1 MRYIAILVEGRTEEK
16 FIKSILNPFLLN
28 SDIYAHPILLKTAP
42 GHQGGLPKY
51 SKIREHVFNLLKSVP
66 NPYSLVTTMFD
77 YYKLPNDFPGKRNM
91 PSGNIYERVKHIED
105 NFCIDIGSDDFL
117 PYIQIHEFEALLFAS
132 MNGFEKKFPRCAD
145 RFKEILRNS
154 GNNPELINDLEPPS
168 RKIINIVRDGYRKE
182 FIKTLDGLEIARN
195 VGIDSM
201 IKNCKHFREWVYR
214 IVLA

>member
-28 SDIYAHPILLKTAP
+28 SNIYAHPILLKTTP

-51 SKIREHVFNLLKSVP
+51 IKIRTHVFNLLRSVP

-77 YYKLPNDFPGKRNM
+77 YYKLPNDFPGKNSI
-91 PSGNIYERVKHIED
+91 PSGSIYVKVKHIED
-105 NFCIDIGSDDFL
+105 AFFNDIGSDNFL

-145 RFKEILRNS
+145 KFREILKNS

-168 RKIINIVRDGYRKE
+168 KRIISVVRE
-182 FIKTLDGLEIARN
+182 FYSKDFRKTLDGLEIAKS
-195 VGIDSM
+195 VGIENM
-201 IKNCKHFREWVYR
+201 MENCEHFRKWVYR
-214 IVLA
+214 IVV